1 MVTCTHAPTLNSGA
15 SFPVLTLTVNVLE
28 TAAAT
33 VDHTVTVSTPSYE
46 FDTANNTATDTTAVV
61 FPNLSTSTKSVVD
74 LNGGEAQP
82 GDTLRYTIT
91 LIESAGFPTA
101 GVSITDHIPA
111 NTTFASIVSI
121 PAGATS
127 SFRRRPAGNNNKGL
141 ITVTGITVPASS
153 TRTVVFDVTV
163 DNAEP
168 GRTDQQPG
176 HGHQSQRP
184 GRDTIRGAASRCCRR
199 SCPVRARKQLYL
211 WSSVAAAPDAHAA
224 QRHARHDR
232 HQWQQSGRRRSR

>member
-1 MVTCTHAPTLNSGA
+1 M
-15 SFPVLTLTVNVLE
+15 
-28 TAAAT
+28 
-33 VDHTVTVSTPSYE
+33 TVSSPSYD
-46 FDTANNTATDTTAVV
+46 FDTANNTATDATTVV

-101 GVSITDHIPA
+101 GVSVTDHIPA

-127 SFRRRPAGNNNKGL
+127 AFSPAPGGDNNKGL
-141 ITVTGITVPASS
+141 LTVTGITVPASS

-163 DNAEP
+163 DNVSP
-168 GRTDQQPG
+168 GRVDQQPG
-176 HGHQSQRP
+176 HGHQSQRA
-184 GRDTIRGAASRCCRR
+184 GRDAVRAARAPCCRR
-199 SCPVRARKQLYL
+199 SCR
-211 WSSVAAAPDAHAA
+211 
-224 QRHARHDR
+224 
-232 HQWQQSGRRRSR
+232 SGRAPSSSTCGAASACA